1 MVALQE
7 KTHLY
12 SLKSNQT
19 DFPKEKITSSREG
32 ANFIRQFYS
41 DDIEIYESMFLLL
54 LNRANTTIGYAKLSQ
69 GGITG
74 TVCDVK
80 IVAKYC
86 IDSLA
91 SGAIVAHNH
100 PSGNLKPSEADR
112 KVTQQLKQ
120 ALKLIDC
127 NLLDHVILTTTDFYS
142 FADNGEL

>member
-19 DFPKEKITSSREG
+19 DFPKEKVTSSREG

-91 SGAIVAHNH
+91 SSAIVAHNH
-100 PSGNLKPSEADR
+100 PSGNLKPSEAD
-112 KVTQQLKQ
+112 KKITAQLKN

-127 NLLDHVILTTTDFYS
+127 NLLDHVILTATDFYS

>member
-1 MVALQE
+1 MLAVEE

-12 SLKSNQT
+12 ALKTIQS
-19 DFPKEKITSSREG
+19 DFPKEKVTSSREG
-32 ANFIRQFYS
+32 ANFIRKFYS

-91 SGAIVAHNH
+91 SSAIVAHNH
-100 PSGNLKPSEADR
+100 PSGQLKPSEAD
-112 KVTQQLKQ
+112 KKMTAQLKS

-127 NLLDHVILTTTDFYS
+127 NLLDHVILTSSDFYS

>member
-1 MVALQE
+1 MLAVEE

-12 SLKSNQT
+12 ALKTVQS
-19 DFPKEKITSSREG
+19 DFPRETVGSSKDG
-32 ANFIRQFYS
+32 VNFIRRFYS
-41 DDIEIYESMFLLL
+41 DDIEIFESMFLLL
-54 LNRANTTIGYAKLSQ
+54 LNRANKTIGYAKLSQ

-91 SGAIVAHNH
+91 SSAIVAHNH
-100 PSGNLKPSEADR
+100 PSGNLKPSEAD
-112 KVTQQLKQ
+112 KKMTAQLKS

-127 NLLDHVILTTTDFYS
+127 NLLDHVILTSSDFYS

>member
-19 DFPKEKITSSREG
+19 DFPKEKVTSSREG

-127 NLLDHVILTTTDFYS
+127 NLLDHVILTATDFYS